1 MSIFLS
7 PFDHLPVSGKERKT
21 GLPGRAKA
29 GIVLF
34 ILFFCGLLPMFAQHC
49 VIARGGSIWL
59 GGEKMDLYLFKDD
72 AFGLRVMDE
81 GGSKTKLQYGG
92 HEKAFKARQCIMGV
106 NGGFFTKENNPL
118 GLVVQN
124 GKRLHTLET
133 GSFAVAGVLF
143 DNGKRVELLRARDYL
158 ALSKEKRASVREALQ
173 GGPFLVESGKPV
185 KGLDGEKKASR
196 TFVATNGKGLWCLGV
211 TSSLT
216 LKELAAWLADVKE
229 MKGFI
234 VKQALNLDGGSS
246 SLFWLRAK
254 GSLMAP
260 IKPVRNYLGVAERK
274 SAAGK

>member
-1 MSIFLS
+1 MSVCFSSFDCLS
-7 PFDHLPVSGKERKT
+7 GSEKERKS
-21 GLPGRAKA
+21 GFPGSVKA
-29 GIVLF
+29 GLVLF
-34 ILFFCGLLPMFAQHC
+34 LLFFCCIPSVLAQHS
-49 VIARGGSIWL
+49 VISRGGSIWL

-72 AFGLRVMDE
+72 SFGLRVMDE
-81 GGSKTKLQYGG
+81 GDSKTKLQYGG
-92 HEKAFKARQCIMGV
+92 HEKAFKARRCIMGV

-143 DNGKRVELLRARDYL
+143 DNGKKVGLLRARDYL
-158 ALSKEKRASVREALQ
+158 ALPKEKRTAVREALQ
-173 GGPFLVESGKPV
+173 GGPFLVENGKPV

-196 TFVATNGKGLWCLGV
+196 TFAATNGKGLWCLGV

-216 LKELAAWLADVKE
+216 LKELAVWLADVKE
-229 MKGFI
+229 MKGFT

-246 SLFWLRAK
+246 SLFWLKSK
-254 GSLMAP
+254 GSLMEP

-274 SAAGK
+274 TAAGK